1 MTDLSPWT
9 GKESRHLFP
18 QKEKFLFDQNET
30 EKTERPKSCKN
41 EKYKS
46 NRKIFEKP
54 VEEPSYEFQNFKN
67 WESHAESGKIKLTTT
82 LAVDLCEDHRLKN
95 RFCKKLNF

>member
-1 MTDLSPWT
+1 MTDLGPWT

-41 EKYKS
+41 EKHTRQK
-46 NRKIFEKP
+46 
-54 VEEPSYEFQNFKN
+54 
-67 WESHAESGKIKLTTT
+67 
-82 LAVDLCEDHRLKN
+82 
-95 RFCKKLNF
+95 

>member
-1 MTDLSPWT
+1 MTDLGPWT

-18 QKEKFLFDQNET
+18 QKEKFLFDQTET

-46 NRKIFEKP
+46 NRKVFEKP
-54 VEEPSYEFQNFKN
+54 IEEPSYEFQNFKN
-67 WESHAESGKIKLTTT
+67 WESHAGLGKKY
-82 LAVDLCEDHRLKN
+82 N
-95 RFCKKLNF
+95 